1 MSLRWPWHLSNRIP
15 YFDAWVSNCLRKEDT
30 VLRLARDDQVSSF
43 AAISFSIK
51 FSGITSGPGHCRR
64 CGCQPKGGAGGRWQG
79 ASKVEEVSPQDAKVR
94 NINIIWIAPFVVM
107 MILSRGR
114 KIHQFHAKMRQRA
127 VLMMGPFLLLV
138 AAVHSSGYFISAG
151 SLHFSTTW
159 KRGWTSAGTTTCPS
173 GQTSWYLPATQTG
186 LTESRNLTR

>member
-1 MSLRWPWHLSNRIP
+1 
-15 YFDAWVSNCLRKEDT
+15 
-30 VLRLARDDQVSSF
+30 
-43 AAISFSIK
+43 
-51 FSGITSGPGHCRR
+51 
-64 CGCQPKGGAGGRWQG
+64 
-79 ASKVEEVSPQDAKVR
+79 
-94 NINIIWIAPFVVM
+94 M

-186 LTESRNLTR
+186 LTESNKSYQDEKVLRILKSLFLVTDACLVWAPCWLRLPWRTSRKWGWRWELFSMVFLNLSLSLLLYCVYTCEMVCICVSGNVCGLVSRHRRQCLFACKVIMV